1 MIKEYKIRSGS
12 KTIYL
17 EKDGDA
23 MIVSIYVPGGHLTAF
38 LDVKASEKMLE
49 AVKDIMEEK

>member
-1 MIKEYKIRSGS
+1 MSKEYTIRAGS

-23 MIVSIYVPGGHLTAF
+23 MVVTIFVPGGHLTAF
-38 LDVKASEKMLE
+38 LDVEGSDKMLE
-49 AVKDIMEEK
+49 AIKDIMEEK